1 MPTTRSY
8 HDLCPIARALDV
20 VGERWAL
27 LVVRELLF
35 GPQRFSDLRGAL
47 PGVSS
52 NLLTD
57 RLRELEGR
65 GVVRRR
71 VLPPPAG
78 SSIYELTDRGRGL
91 EAVLNALGEWGAAES
106 PPADGSLS
114 AAAVLLFLRGSLRAN
129 PAAPSGTFRL
139 QLDSRAWTAVP
150 RAGVFE
156 IEPGETEPADAG
168 IRTDPTTLNAL
179 LLAPGG
185 LDAALATGAAEVE
198 GDVAALRRLLTAV
211 APHGS

>member
-1 MPTTRSY
+1 MPTSRSY
-8 HDLCPIARALDV
+8 NDLCPIARALDV
-20 VGERWAL
+20 IGERWAL

-35 GPQRFSDLRGAL
+35 GPQRFSDLRTAL

-57 RLRELEGR
+57 RLRELEVR

-78 SSIYELTDRGRGL
+78 SSVYELTDRGHRL
-91 EAVLNALGEWGAAES
+91 EAVLDALGDWGAAES

-114 AAAVLLFLRGSLRAN
+114 AAAVLLFLRGSVQAHS
-129 PAAPSGTFRL
+129 AAPSETFRL
-139 QLDSRAWTAVP
+139 QLDGRTWTLVP

-156 IEPGETEPADAG
+156 IEPGDLEPADAG
-168 IRTDPTTLNAL
+168 IRTDPPTLNAL
-179 LLAPGG
+179 LLDPGG
-185 LDAALATGAAEVE
+185 LDAALATGDAEAE
-198 GDVAALRRLLTAV
+198 GDVAALRRLLTA
-211 APHGS
+211 AAAAGS